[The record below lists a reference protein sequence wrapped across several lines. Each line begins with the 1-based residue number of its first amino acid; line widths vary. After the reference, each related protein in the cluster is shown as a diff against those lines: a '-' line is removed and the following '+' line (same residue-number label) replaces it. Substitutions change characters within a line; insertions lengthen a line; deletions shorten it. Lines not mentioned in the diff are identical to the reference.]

1 MNIPCEIVQDLLPIY
16 KDDVCSVQS
25 RKAVDEH
32 LQKCEDCKSYL
43 AYMNDDFIEN
53 DFLEIAEKAKYA
65 TFKEIKKKLFRKNVM
80 VTVISILFTVGL
92 FSIIFNYQIPISY
105 KDGML
110 SVEQADDKVIDIY
123 FYGDDYYTSYGLT
136 KTIEK
141 NGTVQNVAYIYYTD
155 SIWTKY
161 FSNTN
166 NHSGEKHQFSIGNS
180 IMVDYSKNGKAIKSE
195 KDISAVYYLIG
206 DYQDLNQ
213 MSDAE
218 FAKNAQQATLLWEK

>member
-1 MNIPCEIVQDLLPIY
+1 MKIPCEIVKDLLPIY
-16 KDDVCSVQS
+16 KDDVCSIQS

-43 AYMNDDFIEN
+43 ACMNDDFIEN

-65 TFKEIKKKLFRKNVM
+65 TFKEIKKKLLRKNVM
-80 VTVISILFTVGL
+80 ITVISILFTIGL

-105 KDGML
+105 DDGML
-110 SVEQADDKVIDIY
+110 SVEQADDEVIDI
-123 FYGDDYYTSYGLT
+123 FFNGDDYYTSYGLT

-141 NGTVQNVAYIYYTD
+141 DGKVQNVAYIYYTD

-161 FSNTN
+161 FSSPN
-166 NHSGEKHQFSIGNS
+166 NNKGGKHQFSIGNS
-180 IMVDYSKNGKAIKSE
+180 IMVDFSKNGEAIKSE

-206 DYQDLNQ
+206 DYRDLIQ

-218 FAKNAQQATLLWEK
+218 FTKNTQHAILLWKK